1 MSQEYIDG
9 SRRQIILASTSPRRK
24 ELLNAMDWDFTVV
37 PSEFQEYL
45 DETRPVEEIA
55 MELGRGKALSVA
67 ERFPDAIVIGSDTI
81 VSVGETQL
89 GKAADI
95 DDARRMWRLI
105 TSAPNK
111 VTSSLAVICKAEN
124 FEHVTYDNAWV
135 YLKPFNQAA
144 VEAYLATGD
153 YTDKAGAYAIQHIG
167 DLLDHIEGS
176 EDTILGLPT
185 HLLRNLLDELI
196 QS

>member
-1 MSQEYIDG
+1 M
-9 SRRQIILASTSPRRK
+9 RQIILASTSPRRK
-24 ELLNAMDWDFTVV
+24 ELLNAMGWDFTVV
-37 PSEFQEYL
+37 PSDFQEYL
-45 DETRPVEEIA
+45 DETRPGEEIA
-55 MELGRGKALSVA
+55 MELGRGQALSVA
-67 ERFPDAIVIGSDTI
+67 ERFPDAIVSASETI
-81 VSVGETQL
+81 VSVGETHL

-111 VTSSLAVICKAEN
+111 VTSSLVVICKAED

-135 YLKPFNQAA
+135 YLKPFNEAA

-167 DLLDHIEGS
+167 SLLDHIEGS

-185 HLLRNLLDELI
+185 ALLKDIFNKNFL
-196 QS
+196 

>member
-1 MSQEYIDG
+1 M
-9 SRRQIILASTSPRRK
+9 RQIILASTSPRRK

-111 VTSSLAVICKAEN
+111 VTSSLAVICKSEN

-135 YLKPFNQAA
+135 YLKPFNEAA

-167 DLLDHIEGS
+167 SLLDHIEGS

-185 HLLRNLLDELI
+185 ALLKDIFNKNFL
-196 QS
+196 

>member
-1 MSQEYIDG
+1 M
-9 SRRQIILASTSPRRK
+9 
-24 ELLNAMDWDFTVV
+24 
-37 PSEFQEYL
+37 
-45 DETRPVEEIA
+45 
-55 MELGRGKALSVA
+55 
-67 ERFPDAIVIGSDTI
+67 
-81 VSVGETQL
+81 GETQL

-111 VTSSLAVICKAEN
+111 VTSSLAVICKSEN

-135 YLKPFNQAA
+135 YLKPFNEAA

-167 DLLDHIEGS
+167 ALLDHIEGS

-185 HLLRNLLDELI
+185 EMLKHTLS
-196 QS
+196 QYF

>member
-1 MSQEYIDG
+1 MG
-9 SRRQIILASTSPRRK
+9 
-24 ELLNAMDWDFTVV
+24 WDFTVV

-81 VSVGETQL
+81 VTVGETQL
-89 GKAADI
+89 VKAANI
-95 DDARRMWRLI
+95 DDARRMWQLI

-111 VTSSLAVICKAEN
+111 VTSSLAVICKNEN
-124 FEHVTYDNAWV
+124 VEHLTYDNAWV
-135 YLKPFNQAA
+135 YLKPFNEAA

-167 DLLDHIEGS
+167 SLLDHTEGS

>member
-1 MSQEYIDG
+1 M
-9 SRRQIILASTSPRRK
+9 RQIILASTSPRRK
-24 ELLNAMDWDFTVV
+24 ELLEAMGWDFTVV

-111 VTSSLAVICKAEN
+111 VTSSLAVICKSEN
-124 FEHVTYDNAWV
+124 VEHVTYDNAWV

-167 DLLDHIEGS
+167 SLLDHIEGS

-185 HLLRNLLDELI
+185 ALLKDIFNKNFL
-196 QS
+196 